1 MTAVQTAPVSDHA
14 AALVGVEVRRYAR
27 HPVFLIGVLFTAITT
42 VISVNHV
49 TDDVYAPPL
58 IPAFFL
64 GVFGMVVGF
73 RLTRSLER
81 SAEAMTSAPVSMQ
94 TRVRALLLACLLP
107 GALGLLAG
115 IAMLTVPD
123 VKGSWVYGTWAGH
136 ERLAIMLGQTAIAS
150 LGGPLLGIAA
160 ARWMRFPGA
169 VVVPIVVVVT
179 WVIVGNGWTA
189 NNQNSTGWLAARL
202 FSPFA
207 FFTTLDT
214 QSGPHRLESW
224 RGEPWFFLLWLV
236 LLCVATAIVA
246 LLKGAE
252 GEARTSLRRAL
263 VITVLA
269 ALACLT
275 LAVTMGPDHATVSSP
290 AGVTRI

>member
-1 MTAVQTAPVSDHA
+1 MTAVQTAPVSDRTG
-14 AALVGVEVRRYAR
+14 ALAGMELRRYAR
-27 HPVFLIGVLFTAITT
+27 HPVFLIGAVATAITT
-42 VISVNHV
+42 VMSVAKV
-49 TDDVYAPPL
+49 TDDIYGPPV

-94 TRVRALLLACLLP
+94 TRIRALLLACLLP
-107 GALGLLAG
+107 GALGLCAG

-123 VKGSWVYGTWAGH
+123 AEGSWVYGTWAGH
-136 ERLAIMLGQTAIAS
+136 ERLAIVLGQTAVAS

-160 ARWMRFPGA
+160 ARWLRFPGA
-169 VVVPIVVVVT
+169 VVVPIVAVVT
-179 WVIVGNGWTA
+179 WVIVGNGWSA
-189 NNQNSTGWLAARL
+189 SNQDSTGWLIARL

-207 FFTTLDT
+207 FFTTLNTDH
-214 QSGPHRLESW
+214 GPHRVESW
-224 RGEPWFFLLWLV
+224 RGEPWFFLVWLV

-252 GEARTSLRRAL
+252 GDARTSLRRAL
-263 VITVLA
+263 AITVVA
-269 ALACLT
+269 ALASLT
-275 LAVTMGPDHATVSSP
+275 LAVTTGSDHATERSP